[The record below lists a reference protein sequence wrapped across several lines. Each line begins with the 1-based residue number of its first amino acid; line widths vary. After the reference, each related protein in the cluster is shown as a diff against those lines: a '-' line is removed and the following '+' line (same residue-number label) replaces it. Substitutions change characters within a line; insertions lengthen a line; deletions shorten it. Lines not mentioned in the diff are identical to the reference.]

1 MLELPY
7 KGVSS
12 SPSYER
18 RKSCVQSY
26 LYEKNKDPHSCSLS
40 FTNIHGMLGIMEKQF
55 QCYEVRRRRMKILR
69 VAQPGKPV
77 AFWKRGP
84 CSRSC

>member
-26 LYEKNKDPHSCSLS
+26 LYEKNKDPHSFSLS

-55 QCYEVRRRRMKILR
+55 QCYEVRRCRMKTLR

-77 AFWKRGP
+77 AF
-84 CSRSC
+84 